1 MVIISHDDGQKIKNY
16 DNQTQSIRLKV
27 SDVMQ
32 SRQIASETVFKISNA
47 NTSYASST
55 WEKTHGTLFQAV
67 QLEKLIIGLL
77 LFLIVGVAAFN
88 ILSTT
93 VMSVKTKEKEIAIM
107 KTIGI
112 PDKTLVAIFI
122 FQGLYISLIGI
133 SLGLILGLITT
144 INLNSIILLIETM
157 FDRTLLDAYFINY
170 FPYYIDIN
178 RLY

>member
-1 MVIISHDDGQKIKNY
+1 
-16 DNQTQSIRLKV
+16 
-27 SDVMQ
+27 MQ
-32 SRQIASETVFKISNA
+32 SRQIASETVLKSLMPTLVMHPQPGRKLMGPFFKHSIREIDNRV
-47 NTSYASST
+47 TT
-55 WEKTHGTLFQAV
+55 
-67 QLEKLIIGLL
+67 
-77 LFLIVGVAAFN
+77 FLIVGVAAFN

-170 FPYYIDIN
+170 FPYYIDISPVILIMFTAFSLCCCLQFGN
-178 RLY
+178 IKFQI